1 MGRLG
6 GELPFPIFSAR
17 VARALK
23 ADLCLSAVGGR
34 STRSEIHA
42 ALYFRTRRSRELYTD
57 CAMVGRSDKE
67 RSLSFGL
74 GDGSL
79 PFSPLLL
86 CQGCE
91 RESIAQADET
101 GCFGFRLATR
111 TEIPRCSSR
120 RDLPG
125 LIAPQI
131 DISRPIDDRTDQA
144 VEPAEHEMPL
154 PVPTEAR
161 MDKCCPVEL
170 LAAVLAVRYASQPY
184 GYAPQCRINATPRE
198 HRHVSGR

>member
-1 MGRLG
+1 M
-6 GELPFPIFSAR
+6 
-17 VARALK
+17 
-23 ADLCLSAVGGR
+23 
-34 STRSEIHA
+34 
-42 ALYFRTRRSRELYTD
+42 
-57 CAMVGRSDKE
+57 
-67 RSLSFGL
+67 
-74 GDGSL
+74 
-79 PFSPLLL
+79 
-86 CQGCE
+86 
-91 RESIAQADET
+91 IAQADET

-111 TEIPRCSSR
+111 TEIPRCSIR

-125 LIAPQI
+125 LIAAQI

>member
-1 MGRLG
+1 M
-6 GELPFPIFSAR
+6 
-17 VARALK
+17 
-23 ADLCLSAVGGR
+23 
-34 STRSEIHA
+34 
-42 ALYFRTRRSRELYTD
+42 
-57 CAMVGRSDKE
+57 
-67 RSLSFGL
+67 
-74 GDGSL
+74 
-79 PFSPLLL
+79 
-86 CQGCE
+86 
-91 RESIAQADET
+91 IAQADET

-111 TEIPRCSSR
+111 TEIPRCSIR

-125 LIAPQI
+125 LIAAQI

-184 GYAPQCRINATPRE
+184 GTPRNVASMQPLVNTGTY
-198 HRHVSGR
+198 RAGNCSIRGMDGLTFSGSSIRAANLAP